1 MVRQNRARTAMVP
14 PTSLIRPPADTR
26 RKLHEPLVDGTL
38 PPSETSSALHTHEPT
53 HTGPSVVVPPLT
65 RGPDPHTTETP
76 HTGPSAIVPPPTREP
91 DPHTPETPHKTRSG
105 YKQLELLESVDKD
118 RTSISGT
125 VASVLPFAQAR
136 KRPFIMASPSTA
148 RTHCHSVSA
157 PILQFFSA
165 LSIFA
170 QSRGMKSAGN
180 KDDTNN
186 DGEEE

>member
-1 MVRQNRARTAMVP
+1 MKFQELPLDSKETHNVP

-91 DPHTPETPHKTRSG
+91 DPHTPETPHTQRPDQDISSWNCWKVWIRTELQSLGLWPRSYHLLKPG
-105 YKQLELLESVDKD
+105 NVLSLWHLPPLPELIVTLL
-118 RTSISGT
+118 
-125 VASVLPFAQAR
+125 VLP
-136 KRPFIMASPSTA
+136 S
-148 RTHCHSVSA
+148 CN
-157 PILQFFSA
+157 FFQ
-165 LSIFA
+165 LYRFLH
-170 QSRGMKSAGN
+170 KV
-180 KDDTNN
+180 
-186 DGEEE
+186 GE